1 MNKRWLLLG
10 ILLCSNFTLA
20 DLRSDQSSVPLESP
34 ELEAMIGE
42 RSAVFYARDLETD
55 RTYAYS
61 IDGIDQRHRPFS
73 TFKIPNLLIALETG
87 VEQSLQ
93 SSRDWNPE
101 LRPATE
107 VWPQDWAQDQT
118 LLSAFRKSVVW
129 YFRDIALEVG
139 GAEYRRWL
147 EIFNYGNAEAPD
159 ENDLFWLRGPLE
171 ISVVEQTEFISGLIE
186 GRFPVSD
193 ASIQALIEASRL
205 DENEA
210 YVLHG
215 KTGAG
220 SVNEGWSGPFEG
232 WLVGWVERPGQ
243 KPVVYA
249 LFVEG
254 PSFSSIRTFRKELT
268 LKLLQ
273 QAGVWLE

>member
-1 MNKRWLLLG
+1 MRRMTSLLFLLV
-10 ILLCSNFTLA
+10 ILTTA
-20 DLRSDQSSVPLESP
+20 DAASERGGTTHLDPAQHADV
-34 ELEAMIGE
+34 IGE
-42 RSAVFYARDLETD
+42 RSVTFLAVDTASNQRYVYGA
-55 RTYAYS
+55 
-61 IDGIDQRHRPFS
+61 DGIDQRHRPFS

-107 VWPQDWAQDQT
+107 VWPQDWTQDQT

-205 DENEA
+205 DEHEG

-220 SVNEGWSGPFEG
+220 SVNAGWTGPFEG

-273 QAGVWLE
+273 QAGVWPE